1 MYNNLA
7 KEMTIMKSFMYS
19 PPSIQQKQNIV
30 FSTIPN
36 DVVES
41 KSYKKII
48 VMDKIME
55 EDELK
60 DEDEDD
66 DDEDEDE
73 DEDEDDNNAN
83 EKKESEYLPIES
95 IDLEFES
102 FSEETNTKTEP
113 IQVLKLDS
121 EPEFKSFLEKKETEP
136 IQVFKLE
143 AEAEAEAEAE
153 SKVESEPISYTKLN
167 LNELKALV
175 ISKGLIT
182 NSNKMKRAE
191 LLKLLEEEENRI

>member
-1 MYNNLA
+1 MSFFPFIEGIFYLSLGIIVVLIFLIVFHFKQRIESLEKKGFLLTEMYNNLA

-41 KSYKKII
+41 NSYKKII

-60 DEDEDD
+60 DDNEDNEDD
-66 DDEDEDE
+66 DEEE
-73 DEDEDDNNAN
+73 EEEEAN

-102 FSEETNTKTEP
+102 F
-113 IQVLKLDS
+113 Q
-121 EPEFKSFLEKKETEP
+121 
-136 IQVFKLE
+136 
-143 AEAEAEAEAE
+143 
-153 SKVESEPISYTKLN
+153 
-167 LNELKALV
+167 
-175 ISKGLIT
+175 
-182 NSNKMKRAE
+182 
-191 LLKLLEEEENRI
+191 